1 LDGKSEDLSV
11 WKTRYEELTFM
22 SVEPSPQSV
31 EPAVFKKFLIVTC
44 HNIGGVQT
52 RSIFEKEDPASL
64 ALLHPNV

>member
-1 LDGKSEDLSV
+1 
-11 WKTRYEELTFM
+11 M

-52 RSIFEKEDPASL
+52 RSIFEKETR
-64 ALLHPNV
+64 LLLPYSPQRMSFMR